1 MNERSIWSTYLYK
14 TRIFNRYIPNHT
26 FEHTHS
32 IFECVIIVWIFKVL
46 LDNLLRI
53 YKQIPKNTEI
63 SNIRNRLGANNSLGK
78 SYYSSHKSSVMK
90 HFILAKN
97 KWKWAKQTNL
107 YCFLKYMPLNLYGGP
122 MTWLE
127 LRRWCL

>member
-1 MNERSIWSTYLYK
+1 MNSNLGIDITIDNFPFIVFPNKHLIN
-14 TRIFNRYIPNHT
+14 IFIQNQNFEQIHTKSYI
-26 FEHTHS
+26 

-63 SNIRNRLGANNSLGK
+63 SNIRKRLGANNSLGK

-97 KWKWAKQTNL
+97 K
-107 YCFLKYMPLNLYGGP
+107 
-122 MTWLE
+122 
-127 LRRWCL
+127 